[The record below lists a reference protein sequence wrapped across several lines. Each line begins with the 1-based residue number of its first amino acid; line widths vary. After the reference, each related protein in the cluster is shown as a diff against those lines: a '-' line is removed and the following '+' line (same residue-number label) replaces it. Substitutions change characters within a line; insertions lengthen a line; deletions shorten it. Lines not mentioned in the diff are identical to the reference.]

1 MIGLKGLLHSYYLP
15 FTLYSSTNHT
25 KNHQGS
31 VKPIEC
37 NDKDVYLESFPPK
50 NHYQVPKNPIV
61 LCHGLSGFD
70 KIILIPSIYQ
80 LTRIIRRSILTNN
93 SEHFIE
99 TEDERI
105 DNGFLE
111 IEYWIGVK
119 EQLEKKGCTV
129 LVTKVP
135 SFGSIEE
142 RALSLHTSL
151 EKETQ
156 NLRRTTTKNEIYN
169 VKRDNTASS
178 SISEPIKL
186 NLIAHSMGG
195 LDCRFLISK
204 IKNKNYKVLSLTTV
218 STPHRGSEVAD
229 YVVNLIQDLKNLA
242 PSEPEQLI
250 LPPSI
255 RELTT
260 KYMSFFNKT
269 TPNDPTVSYF
279 SYGSCFTP
287 RWFNTFYIT
296 WKIIHNLSAGLPND
310 GMVTVQSSKW
320 GHFRGCLLDTDHLDI
335 INWKNKLQKDLSSS
349 IFNISKAAS
358 KSLKPDIDILNFYLY
373 IADDLAKRGF

>member
-1 MIGLKGLLHSYYLP
+1 MSLKGLLHNYYLP
-15 FTLYSSTNHT
+15 FTQYFPTNSSRNHSRFLKPLETND
-25 KNHQGS
+25 
-31 VKPIEC
+31 EE
-37 NDKDVYLESFPPK
+37 VYLDSFPSTDG
-50 NHYQVPKNPIV
+50 YQVPKNPIV

-80 LTRIIRRSILTNN
+80 LTKIIRQSISANKA
-93 SEHFIE
+93 EHFIE
-99 TEDERI
+99 EGDGPA
-105 DNGFLE
+105 DSGFLE

-119 EQLEKKGCTV
+119 DHLEKKGCTV

-142 RALSLHTSL
+142 RALSLHVFL

-156 NLRRTTTKNEIYN
+156 KLRRRKATKDVI
-169 VKRDNTASS
+169 SS
-178 SISEPIKL
+178 SQEKVSSSSAMSPPIKL

-195 LDCRFLISK
+195 LDCRFLISR

-218 STPHRGSEVAD
+218 STPHHGSEMAD
-229 YVVNLIQDLKNLA
+229 YVVNLFQDLNKLA
-242 PSEPEQLI
+242 PSGSQQLI

-260 KYMSFFNKT
+260 KYMSFFNET
-269 TPNDPTVSYF
+269 VPDDPTVSYF
-279 SYGSCFTP
+279 SYGSCFKP
-287 RWFNTFYIT
+287 NWFNAFYMT
-296 WKIIHNLSAGLPND
+296 WKIIYNLSDGLAND

-320 GHFRGCLLDTDHLDI
+320 GNFRGCLLDTDHLDI
-335 INWKNKLQKDLSSS
+335 INWKNKLQKDFSKS
-349 IFNISKAAS
+349 IFNVNRAAN

-373 IADDLAKRGF
+373 IADDLTRRGF

>member
-1 MIGLKGLLHSYYLP
+1 MSSFKSLLHGFYIPWS
-15 FTLYSSTNHT
+15 LYASANGIRHYSEP
-25 KNHQGS
+25 
-31 VKPIEC
+31 VKPVEP
-37 NDKDVYLESFPPK
+37 NDEEVYLDSFPPK
-50 NHYQVPKNPIV
+50 DSYQVPKNPIV

-80 LTRIIRRSILTNN
+80 LTKIIRQSIMANN

-99 TEDERI
+99 SGDQST
-105 DNGFLE
+105 DNAFLE

-119 EQLEKKGCTV
+119 EKLEKKGCTV

-142 RALSLHTSL
+142 RALSLHAFL

-156 NLRRTTTKNEIYN
+156 ILRRTATKNEIYN
-169 VKRDNTASS
+169 VGQDDSASQK
-178 SISEPIKL
+178 EPGPIKL

-204 IKNKNYKVLSLTTV
+204 IQNKNYKVLSLTTV
-218 STPHRGSEVAD
+218 STPHRGSEMAD
-229 YVVNLIQDLKNLA
+229 YVVNLIQDLKKLA

-260 KYMSFFNKT
+260 KYMSFFNAT
-269 TPNDPTVSYF
+269 TPNDPSVSYF
-279 SYGSCFTP
+279 SYGSCFRP
-287 RWFNTFYIT
+287 RWYNAFYMT
-296 WKIIHNLSAGLPND
+296 WKIIHNLSGGQSND

-335 INWKNKLQKDLSSS
+335 INWKNKLQKDFSKSL
-349 IFNISKAAS
+349 FNASKAAS
-358 KSLKPDIDILNFYLY
+358 QSLRPDIDILNFYLY
-373 IADDLAKRGF
+373 IADDLARRGF

>member
-1 MIGLKGLLHSYYLP
+1 MTCFKSLLHSYYLP
-15 FTLYSSTNHT
+15 FALFSSTNGTRKHS
-25 KNHQGS
+25 QP
-31 VKPIEC
+31 VKPIEP
-37 NDKDVYLESFPPK
+37 NDEDVYFDSFPPK
-50 NHYQVPKNPIV
+50 DHYQVPKNPIV

-80 LTRIIRRSILTNN
+80 LTKIIRQSIMANN

-99 TEDERI
+99 TEDQPTG
-105 DNGFLE
+105 NGFLE

-119 EQLEKKGCTV
+119 EKLEKKGCTV

-142 RALSLHTSL
+142 RALSLHSFL

-156 NLRRTTTKNEIYN
+156 NLRHTATKNEIYN
-169 VKRDNTASS
+169 VKGDDTASS
-178 SISEPIKL
+178 IVPGPIKL

-204 IKNKNYKVLSLTTV
+204 IKNKNYQVLSLTTV
-218 STPHRGSEVAD
+218 STPHHGSEMAD
-229 YVVNLIQDLKNLA
+229 YVVNLIQDLKKLA
-242 PSEPEQLI
+242 PSEPEKLI

-255 RELTT
+255 HELTT
-260 KYMSFFNKT
+260 KYMSFFNAT

-279 SYGSCFTP
+279 SYGSCFSP
-287 RWFNTFYIT
+287 RWFNTFYMT
-296 WKIIHNLSAGLPND
+296 WKIIHNLSGGQPND

-335 INWKNKLQKDLSSS
+335 INWKNKLQRDFSKSV
-349 IFNISKAAS
+349 FNASKAAS
-358 KSLKPDIDILNFYLY
+358 QSLRPDIDILNFYLY
-373 IADDLAKRGF
+373 IADDLARRGF